1 MDSSKVSLSLCGE
14 NVLFIGSSI
23 AHHCNFTTLRNAT
36 GAHITTRKAYGTVFD
51 ENMFFPHSNLTDVV
65 ELEVAD
71 RKPAVLVLQSSSVDI
86 TVLKEKRL
94 SYNEMAKA
102 AKKSSTDIFTL
113 AVKMSAYPFLKR
125 IIVSERTPR
134 IDSLLNMHLTEV
146 ANEELYS
153 LYTRAAPHQRAKIHI
168 GTHSL
173 DCGTSTEKIALFG
186 TPSGFSS
193 RYDGWHLYG
202 LDGPRLYTASVLNIL
217 SKAGITLVSS
227 SPSVG
232 DNVHPLDSVVKSS
245 GQLPRL
251 RGGGLPSNSTGTT
264 PLEAGCICIFEC
276 KESSSECMDCD
287 YCYETMIGIHQS
299 PPS

>member
-14 NVLFIGSSI
+14 NVLYIGSSI
-23 AHHCNFTTLRNAT
+23 AHHCNFNTLRSAT

-134 IDSLLNMHLTEV
+134 IIRKASLFTGWRKRDSEEIILLKMADLGGGQHPVRAVRSKQLTRRAFWADPTIHYLGQV
-146 ANEELYS
+146 AVESREGIEELTIDQARI
-153 LYTRAAPHQRAKIHI
+153 LGRPDR
-168 GTHSL
+168 
-173 DCGTSTEKIALFG
+173 
-186 TPSGFSS
+186 
-193 RYDGWHLYG
+193 RR
-202 LDGPRLYTASVLNIL
+202 PRG
-217 SKAGITLVSS
+217 K
-227 SPSVG
+227 
-232 DNVHPLDSVVKSS
+232 
-245 GQLPRL
+245 
-251 RGGGLPSNSTGTT
+251 
-264 PLEAGCICIFEC
+264 C
-276 KESSSECMDCD
+276 
-287 YCYETMIGIHQS
+287 
-299 PPS
+299 

>member
-1 MDSSKVSLSLCGE
+1 MYCIVLYFKTMDSSKVSLSLCGE
-14 NVLFIGSSI
+14 NLLYIGSSI

-125 IIVSERTPR
+125 IIVSERTPELPLTTAPKSTLAPTVCIVAQALR
-134 IDSLLNMHLTEV
+134 QSLCLAHLVDFLQGMMAGTCT
-146 ANEELYS
+146 AL
-153 LYTRAAPHQRAKIHI
+153 TAP
-168 GTHSL
+168 G
-173 DCGTSTEKIALFG
+173 STQ
-186 TPSGFSS
+186 P
-193 RYDGWHLYG
+193 
-202 LDGPRLYTASVLNIL
+202 V
-217 SKAGITLVSS
+217 
-227 SPSVG
+227 
-232 DNVHPLDSVVKSS
+232 
-245 GQLPRL
+245 
-251 RGGGLPSNSTGTT
+251 
-264 PLEAGCICIFEC
+264 C
-276 KESSSECMDCD
+276 
-287 YCYETMIGIHQS
+287 
-299 PPS
+299 

>member
-14 NVLFIGSSI
+14 NVLYIGSSI
-23 AHHCNFTTLRNAT
+23 AHHCNFNTLRSAT

-134 IDSLLNMHLTEV
+134 IDSLRNMHLTEV
-146 ANEELYS
+146 ANDELHS
-153 LYTRAAPHQRAKIHI
+153 LYTRAAPHERAKIHI
-168 GTHSL
+168 VSM
-173 DCGTSTEKIALFG
+173 
-186 TPSGFSS
+186 
-193 RYDGWHLYG
+193 
-202 LDGPRLYTASVLNIL
+202 L
-217 SKAGITLVSS
+217 S
-227 SPSVG
+227 
-232 DNVHPLDSVVKSS
+232 
-245 GQLPRL
+245 
-251 RGGGLPSNSTGTT
+251 
-264 PLEAGCICIFEC
+264 
-276 KESSSECMDCD
+276 
-287 YCYETMIGIHQS
+287 
-299 PPS
+299 